1 MVSQIEK
8 KYCEMRGT
16 AGRIRTVGYQS
27 LTNHE
32 EGVFCL
38 DLFEGYY
45 KSVIQENTALE
56 YCAYYFDC
64 NKRMRP
70 VSEREGFQ
78 RMITECK
85 NGKIDLIMTDSM
97 YRFAESYEKSGAIAR
112 MLASLSHPVGIWF
125 EADNLFSLSDSF
137 YNPDL
142 WERLDAEKDLN
153 RKKWEHDF
161 LEKTI
166 PEFVRKLALQ
176 ESLSKTRGGTVLI
189 NDLNDS
195 GKCVEDT
202 LKQES

>member
-1 MVSQIEK
+1 
-8 KYCEMRGT
+8 
-16 AGRIRTVGYQS
+16 
-27 LTNHE
+27 
-32 EGVFCL
+32 
-38 DLFEGYY
+38 
-45 KSVIQENTALE
+45 
-56 YCAYYFDC
+56 
-64 NKRMRP
+64 
-70 VSEREGFQ
+70 
-78 RMITECK
+78 
-85 NGKIDLIMTDSM
+85 
-97 YRFAESYEKSGAIAR
+97 

-153 RKKWEHDF
+153 RKKWEHKKKK
-161 LEKTI
+161 KTI